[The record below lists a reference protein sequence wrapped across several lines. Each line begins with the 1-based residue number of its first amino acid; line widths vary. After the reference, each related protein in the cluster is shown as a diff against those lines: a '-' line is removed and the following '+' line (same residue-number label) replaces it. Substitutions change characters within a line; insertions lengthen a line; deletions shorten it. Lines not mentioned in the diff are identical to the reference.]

1 MKADKRIVRKLAAGL
16 KSQKEHEAETIE
28 RMNRTHPG
36 ASWFFISRLDAFSR
50 VERMLVSVPHD

>member
-1 MKADKRIVRKLAAGL
+1 MKTDKRIVAKLTRGL
-16 KSQKEHEAETIE
+16 KSQKEYEAETIE

-50 VERMLVSVPHD
+50 IERILVSVPHD